1 MGMFF
6 RSWKILIY
14 GFSWV
19 SEKFREFIWWFLI
32 LASFQFISLVSLWSR
47 RKLLTLNS
55 SITCHLVNF
64 VFIVLLQPFF
74 VAEQFKVDFQNFF
87 DEL

>member
-1 MGMFF
+1 MGMLLW
-6 RSWKILIY
+6 SWKILIY
-14 GFSWV
+14 DFSWA

-32 LASFQFISLVSLWSR
+32 LACFQFISFPSLWSM

-64 VFIVLLQPFF
+64 VFIVLLQPLF
-74 VAEQFKVDFQNFF
+74 VAEQFKVDFQNLF